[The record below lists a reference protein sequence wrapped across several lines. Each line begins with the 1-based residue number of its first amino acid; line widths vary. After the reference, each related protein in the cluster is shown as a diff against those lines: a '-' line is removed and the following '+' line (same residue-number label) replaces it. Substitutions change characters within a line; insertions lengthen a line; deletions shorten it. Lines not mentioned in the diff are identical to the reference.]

1 MNSITSE
8 ISSDQS
14 KVLHNLNLASM
25 EAGIADE
32 QLIYDAAVVIE
43 KGQICWQGPAQDLP
57 EQYQDLQKFDC
68 QKQWLL
74 PGLIDC
80 HTHLV
85 FGGDRADEFE
95 KRLQGV
101 SYEEIARAGGG
112 IMNTVRATRE
122 ADIDKLYSSAEKR
135 LHAMQQQGVTT
146 IEIKSGYGLNTENEL
161 KMLRVAKQLKENS
174 LANVQTTFLGA
185 HALPPEF
192 KDNSDGYIDLVCN
205 EMLPKVAQENLA
217 DAADVFCEGIGFNLG
232 QSHKVLFKAQSLGLK
247 VKAHVEQLSNLGG
260 SEMAAG
266 LKALSVDHIEYLDED
281 GVAAIAQSGTV
292 ATLLPGAFYFL
303 RETQSPPIELLR
315 KYKVPMAI
323 ATDFNPGSSP
333 IASLPLMLNMA
344 CTFFR
349 LTPEEAL
356 LGVTKYA
363 ASALGLQDKIG
374 TISVGKQADLTLWDI
389 GHPRELCYFAGLH
402 KPSQIWFKGQLLQR
416 S

>member
-8 ISSDQS
+8 INSEQD
-14 KVLHNLNLASM
+14 KVLHNLNLASL
-25 EAGIADE
+25 ENGIADE
-32 QLIYDAAVVIE
+32 QLIYEAAVVISSG
-43 KGQICWQGPAQDLP
+43 KICWQGPMKELP
-57 EQYQDLQKFDC
+57 KPYQQLEKVDC
-68 QKQWLL
+68 HGQWLL

-112 IMNTVRATRE
+112 IMNTVGATRD
-122 ADIDKLYSSAEKR
+122 ADFDHLYQLAQKR
-135 LHAMQQQGVTT
+135 LQAMQQQGVTT
-146 IEIKSGYGLNTENEL
+146 IEIKSGYGLNTESEL
-161 KMLRVAKQLKENS
+161 KMLRVARKLKENS
-174 LANVQTTFLGA
+174 QANIQATFLGA

-205 EMLPKVAQENLA
+205 DMLPKVAQENLA

-266 LKALSVDHIEYLDED
+266 LKALSVDHIEYLDEQ

-303 RETQSPPIELLR
+303 RETQCPPIELLR
-315 KYKVPMAI
+315 QHKVPIAI

-356 LGVTKYA
+356 LGVTKHA
-363 ASALGLQDKIG
+363 AGALGLQDKIG

-402 KPSQIWFKGQLLQR
+402 KPSQVWFKGQLLGQV
-416 S
+416 